1 MSFTTRAAFLA
12 ALKADYK
19 SSIETP
25 RSLPTAY
32 PNLPFATPTTSHAYF
47 NVVWGESA
55 QSELGGTTNLSRH
68 VGVLFVNI
76 FTPILQS
83 DTEAM
88 GHAEAIDAHYR
99 NVDLVDARFFTPQV
113 GQGSVQNGWWVQ
125 TVQCPFDADQAA

>member
-1 MSFTTRAAFLA
+1 MSFTTRQAFLE

-19 SSIETP
+19 AAIETP

-32 PNLPFATPTTSHAYF
+32 PNLPFSPPTTAHAYF
-47 NVVWGESA
+47 NVVWGASE
-55 QSELGGTTNLSRH
+55 QSEIGGVTNFTRH
-68 VGVLFVNI
+68 VGVLFVNV
-76 FTPILQS
+76 FTPVHQG
-83 DTEAM
+83 DTAAM

-99 NVDLVDARFFTPQV
+99 HVDLVDARFFTPQV